1 VLQRKRE
8 GMVAEALI
16 YNGSILT
23 AGAREVKCFGPK
35 SSGLVGVGLVAGKSR
50 DAG

>member
-1 VLQRKRE
+1 
-8 GMVAEALI
+8 MVVEALI

-35 SSGLVGVGLVAGKSR
+35 SSGLVWCWVRAEMR
-50 DAG
+50 ADAGE